1 MPRET
6 HLRWNAVAT
15 IIALA
20 VLLAAGAKVKA
31 FLQTGSPPQE
41 RPPAIAQA
49 ETSATQQ
56 ESGSAA
62 HAPAAG
68 ESAEGHEASPWDT
81 FFQWANFLLIGGAVW
96 YLGKKYAAPLLSQ
109 RARAIREDMELSARA
124 VAEASQR
131 LTQIEEKLQRL
142 GEEIQQLR
150 QSALQE
156 AAAEQ
161 ARIEA
166 MAGSEAG
173 KIVQAAEQEI
183 SAAAKAARREL
194 QRYTAELAVGL
205 AEKRI
210 RETISL
216 EAEKRI
222 LRSFV
227 NDLTDSAGRESKR

>member
-6 HLRWNAVAT
+6 HLRWNAVAS

-31 FLQTGSPPQE
+31 FLQTGSAPEE

-49 ETSATQQ
+49 ETPATQQ
-56 ESGSAA
+56 ESAPA
-62 HAPAAG
+62 EHAPAAG
-68 ESAEGHEASPWDT
+68 EAPEHEASPWDT
-81 FFQWANFLLIGGAVW
+81 FFQWANFLLIGGAIW

-109 RARAIREDMELSARA
+109 RVRAIREDMELSARA

-183 SAAAKAARREL
+183 AVAVKAARREL

-227 NDLTDSAGRESKR
+227 NDLTDGAGRKSKR

>member
-6 HLRWNAVAT
+6 HYRWNAIAS

-20 VLLAAGAKVKA
+20 LLLAAGSKVKA
-31 FLQTGSPPQE
+31 FLQTGSAPQE
-41 RPPAIAQA
+41 QQPPAIAQA
-49 ETSATQQ
+49 EVPATQR
-56 ESGSAA
+56 ESAPGE
-62 HAPAAG
+62 HAAAG
-68 ESAEGHEASPWDT
+68 EAKEHEASPWDT
-81 FFQWANFLLIGGAVW
+81 FFQWANFLLIGGGIW
-96 YLGKKYAAPLLSQ
+96 YLGKKYGEPLLSQ
-109 RARAIREDMELSARA
+109 RARAIQEDMERSARA
-124 VAEASQR
+124 VAEVSQR

-142 GEEIQQLR
+142 DEEIQ
-150 QSALQE
+150 ALHQTAFQE

-166 MAGSEAG
+166 MAQSEAG

-183 SAAAKAARREL
+183 AATAKAARREL

-227 NDLTDSAGRESKR
+227 NDLTDSAGRQSGR

>member
-1 MPRET
+1 MSRET
-6 HLRWNAVAT
+6 HLRWNAIAT

-31 FLQTGSPPQE
+31 FLQTGSAPQE
-41 RPPAIAQA
+41 RPPTIAQA
-49 ETSATQQ
+49 ETPATQR
-56 ESGSAA
+56 ESAA
-62 HAPAAG
+62 AEHAPATG
-68 ESAEGHEASPWDT
+68 EAPEHEASPWDT
-81 FFQWANFLLIGGAVW
+81 FFQWANFLLIGGAIW
-96 YLGKKYAAPLLSQ
+96 YLGKKYAVPLLSQ
-109 RARAIREDMELSARA
+109 RARAIQEDMERSARA

-131 LTQIEEKLQRL
+131 LTQIEEQLQRL
-142 GEEIQQLR
+142 GEEIQRLR
-150 QSALQE
+150 QTALQE

-166 MAGSEAG
+166 VAQSESG

-183 SAAAKAARREL
+183 AAAAKAARREL

-227 NDLTDSAGRESKR
+227 NDLTDGAGRESKR